1 MDFKKSRSG
10 KKGDAKS
17 SDKTFSASP
26 DYGATIDASPGERPL
41 SRPGAGGGHGPRSIQ
56 ETKAWQEGTGGLKRM
71 WHNYVTMLGT
81 QFKKMTRR
89 EQEELITRLS
99 QIVTIGSAALITM
112 LFYGFIPLFLKIFVL
127 PGILLGAYWAGTN
140 IVSPIMIARY
150 EQYLNP

>member
-10 KKGDAKS
+10 KKPDGKPNE
-17 SDKTFSASP
+17 KTFSASP
-26 DYGATIDASPGERPL
+26 EYGATIDASPGERPSL
-41 SRPGAGGGHGPRSIQ
+41 SRPGTGGGPRNLQ

-71 WHNYVTMLGT
+71 WRNYLTMLGT
-81 QFKKMTRR
+81 QFKKMSRR
-89 EQEELITRLS
+89 EQEDLITRLS

-150 EQYLNP
+150 EQYLNR